1 VPGPNL
7 CSESQGREGSR
18 VWVGGG
24 GGGTIIVDGRR
35 NLTVLAFFKFQ
46 TEEGG
51 TLCFPVAQLGQLLLS
66 WT

>member
-1 VPGPNL
+1 M
-7 CSESQGREGSR
+7 
-18 VWVGGG
+18 WVGGG